1 MSYHGLGANCDAQ
14 TTTFKAPHLGAGKG
28 CPSGMI
34 QISNKLNSSTD
45 LNGKTTCATELSCVA
60 ATSTAP
66 PTNSPPTSEVP
77 AEEYPVWAPWA
88 LAAVAA
94 AGLYFALR

>member
-34 QISNKLNSSTD
+34 QISNTLPSSTD

-66 PTNSPPTSEVP
+66 PTSKVP
-77 AEEYPVWAPWA
+77 AEEYPAWAPWA

-94 AGLYFALR
+94 SVVYFAVTR